1 MTGEMFEPLGVGLGK
16 LLRENKFSV
25 PNHQRDYSWK
35 EEHVRQLFAD
45 ILMQRNAVTRT
56 ILLV

>member
-1 MTGEMFEPLGVGLGK
+1 MTGEMFEPLGIGLGK

-45 ILMQRNAVTRT
+45 IFDAKNAGTHT
-56 ILLV
+56 IL